1 MATGASCYIPTTYFI
16 LNTDE
21 DCEVVGEV
29 THRTIR
35 VLFVDDDPALV
46 RLAALRLTR
55 VGCEVSGYE
64 NPEEALERF
73 RQRSAD
79 FDAVITDLSMP
90 EMSGMDLAREL
101 LALRSDIPILMLS
114 SQFRPEDA
122 AEAQRIGVRWTI
134 VKSEAFEKI
143 PAVLAE
149 VCARR

>member
-1 MATGASCYIPTTYFI
+1 VA
-16 LNTDE
+16 
-21 DCEVVGEV
+21 
-29 THRTIR
+29 HRTIR

-55 VGCEVSGYE
+55 VGCEVTGCES
-64 NPEEALERF
+64 PEEALERF
-73 RQRSAD
+73 RLGPAD
-79 FDAVITDLSMP
+79 FDAVVTDLSMP
-90 EMSGMDLAREL
+90 GMSGMELAQEL

-122 AEAQRIGVRWTI
+122 AEALRVGVRWTI

-149 VCARR
+149 VHVRR

>member
-1 MATGASCYIPTTYFI
+1 MAHC
-16 LNTDE
+16 
-21 DCEVVGEV
+21 
-29 THRTIR
+29 TIR

-55 VGCEVSGYE
+55 VGCEVTGCES
-64 NPEEALERF
+64 PEEALECF
-73 RQRSAD
+73 RARPAD
-79 FDAVITDLSMP
+79 FDAVVTDLSMP
-90 EMSGMDLAREL
+90 EMSGMELAREL

-122 AEAQRIGVRWTI
+122 AEAQRVGVRWTI

-143 PAVLAE
+143 PAVLSE